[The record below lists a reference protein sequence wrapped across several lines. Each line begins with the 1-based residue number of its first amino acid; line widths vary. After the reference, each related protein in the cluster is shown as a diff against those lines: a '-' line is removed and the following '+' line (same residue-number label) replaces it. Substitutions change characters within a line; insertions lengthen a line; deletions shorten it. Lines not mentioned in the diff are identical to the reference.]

1 LAYLTARSVY
11 AVRHRQFG
19 NQRERAAQAD
29 LMAFAIGLDMSQ
41 WWRPTRKAYLDR
53 VTKQQI
59 LAAVSEAKSPQA
71 AEGIATMKKEAMA
84 SRAEELLA
92 DTNWLPEPLRLP
104 EPERGASEAASVS
117 E

>member
-92 DTNWLPEPLRLP
+92 EPLRLP